1 MSVERDWEQAKEQ
14 IRDRLDISEVVR
26 DYVRLEQKG
35 KRYWALCPFHNED
48 TPSFAVTPEM
58 GIFKCFGCGKGGDV
72 FSFVME
78 MENCEFPEAMRQLAE
93 RTGVELP
100 ESKEGA
106 EVRSRRQQ
114 FFELNRYAADKY
126 RYAFNSDVGKKA
138 REYMLERGFS
148 EETLEEFEIGYAPP
162 GWDNLLRA
170 LKRDGRD
177 VEKAHELGL
186 ISVSNDNVFDMFR
199 DRVIFPIHDLSRRVV
214 GFGGRALDTSDDT
227 PKYLNTPETPIFSK
241 SHLLYGL
248 CQARSRVREQES
260 CLIME
265 GYTDVMRCHEEG
277 FENAVA
283 ALGTALTASQVQLLK
298 RYIDELVLVYDGD
311 EAGKQAARRGGEVA
325 LDNGVRPRVVILPEG
340 SDPADVLAD
349 SSERFR
355 ELLDNARPFLQV
367 LYDWL
372 CAEIDVQTA
381 TGKEKIINVLMPLID
396 KLPGQ
401 LQKEEAIKWLAT
413 RMGADEAF
421 LFQQLSSLNRGQNRQ
436 LRQRLQEQ
444 SGQTLE
450 EIFFVS
456 LAQHPEK
463 FEDAINKIS
472 KKDFSSKRSKVIIG
486 ALFEIKNRGE
496 QFSPQKWLKETPAEH
511 HSYLAGL
518 LSNEESAEFAADIDP
533 LEVATMVKNKSIR
546 RERSELARALS
557 KQDKESD
564 PGSLDEAKKALLEQ
578 TIEMKRQEEQ
588 DI

>member
-1 MSVERDWEQAKEQ
+1 VSVERDWEQAKEQ

-78 MENCEFPEAMRQLAE
+78 MENCEFPEAMRQLAD
-93 RTGVELP
+93 RAGVKLP
-100 ESKEGA
+100 TSGGDEEG
-106 EVRSRRQQ
+106 RSRRQQ
-114 FFELNRYAADKY
+114 LFELNRYAADKY
-126 RYAFNSDVGKKA
+126 QYAFNSDVGKKA
-138 REYMLERGFS
+138 KKYMLDRGFS
-148 EETLEEFEIGYAPP
+148 SSTLEEFEIGYAPP

-170 LKRDGRD
+170 LKRDD
-177 VEKAHELGL
+177 KDMEKAHQLGL
-186 ISVSNDNVFDMFR
+186 ISVSNDNAFDMFR
-199 DRVIFPIHDLSRRVV
+199 DRVIFPIHDLSHRVV

-227 PKYLNTPETPIFSK
+227 PKYLNTPETPVFSK
-241 SHLLYGL
+241 SNLLYGL
-248 CQARSRVREQES
+248 YQARSRIREEES
-260 CLIME
+260 CLVME

-277 FENAVA
+277 IENAVA

-298 RYIDELVLVYDGD
+298 RYIDDLILVYDGD

-340 SDPADVLAD
+340 SDPADILAE
-349 SSERFR
+349 SRERFCD
-355 ELLDNARPFLQV
+355 LLDNARPFLHV

-372 CAEIDVQTA
+372 CEENDLQTA
-381 TGKEKIINVLMPLID
+381 AGKEKILAALLPLVD

-401 LQKEEAIKWLAT
+401 LQQEEAIKWLAT

-421 LFQQLSSLNRGQNRQ
+421 LFQQLSSLKRGQNKK
-436 LRQRLQEQ
+436 LRRRLQEQ

-456 LAQHPEK
+456 LARHPEK

-472 KKDFSSKRSKVIIG
+472 KKDFSSKRSNVIVG

-496 QFSPQKWLKETPAEH
+496 EFSPQRWLKSTPAEY

-518 LSNEESAEFAADIDP
+518 LSNDETAEFVADIDP
-533 LEVATMVKNKSIR
+533 LEVATMVKNKSFR

-588 DI
+588 DN